1 MYCKKLVTFVH
12 NIDWDLL
19 KTLIPAW
26 PTQLMMCASN
36 FDLGV
41 INVIVLWEKSDLQPA
56 VKAYMQIYYCRT
68 VLYQVS
74 KINFEKCYILQ
85 KIQNIILF
93 FQYFRSQILLARAVE

>member
-1 MYCKKLVTFVH
+1 MAKFLQLSYASTTNCATFVTGSTFHNMYCKKLVTFVH

-56 VKAYMQIYYCRT
+56 VKAYMQIYYGG
-68 VLYQVS
+68 
-74 KINFEKCYILQ
+74 N
-85 KIQNIILF
+85 
-93 FQYFRSQILLARAVE
+93 A